1 MKNPSWREIKH
12 FVEFLSIQ
20 LQSCEESVYCN
31 EALVGDV
38 LAGLKSFV
46 VKFMI
51 RMSKDFATPSL
62 EGELARQ
69 NQVIV
74 PQLNQYQ
81 IDSRKRWEQR
91 LVIPLFVATCSK

>member
-62 EGELARQ
+62 EGELARK
-69 NQVIV
+69 NQAVQ

-81 IDSRKRWEQR
+81 IDSRKRWEQ
-91 LVIPLFVATCSK
+91 K